1 MSAVTHMRAV
11 SDAALE
17 RCQSASALIGA
28 LSPLLDPTVPTPSP
42 LQAARVQRAARRL
55 VDAAMTEPG
64 GGGST
69 TRLVGVGLA
78 AAYTG
83 MPLDDFLDILNTS
96 RPPSHAYVGGEP
108 LFDVKTLDDWQID
121 LSLSAEPPRDFDQHL
136 FAIRK
141 QLILAGVP

>member
-28 LSPLLDPTVPTPSP
+28 LLPLLDPTAPQPSA
-42 LQAARVQRAARRL
+42 LQVAHLRSAALSL
-55 VDAAMTEPG
+55 VDAALTEPG
-64 GGGST
+64 EGGST

-83 MPLDDFLDILNTS
+83 MPLDDFLDILNTG
-96 RPPSHAYVGGEP
+96 RPPSHAFVDGEP
-108 LFDVKTLDDWQID
+108 MFNVKILDDWQID
-121 LSLSAEPPRDFDQHL
+121 LSLSAEPPHDFDQHL